1 MYNPLMSNAHT
12 DQINQLLN
20 VATERNDI
28 EVVRICKRALAG
40 SKRAIREALDT
51 IEHRLASQGAL

>member
-12 DQINQLLN
+12 DQINQLLT
-20 VATERNDI
+20 VATERNDL
-28 EVVRICKRALAG
+28 EVVRVCKRALAG

-51 IEHRLASQGAL
+51 IEHRLASLGEL